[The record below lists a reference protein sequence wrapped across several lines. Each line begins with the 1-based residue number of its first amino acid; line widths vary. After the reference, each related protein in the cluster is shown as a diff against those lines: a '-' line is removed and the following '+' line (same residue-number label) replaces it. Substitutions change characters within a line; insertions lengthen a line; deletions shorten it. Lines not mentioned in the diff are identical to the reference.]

1 MVDHTALPVRV
12 YPNPAHDKVFI
23 EAEGIISVRLFDLLG
38 QCLIKK
44 KDDNNGMME
53 IGINNLHSSVYIIE
67 ILTEQGRVIRKL
79 NVTR

>member
-1 MVDHTALPVRV
+1 MPVVV

-23 EAEGIISVRLFDLLG
+23 KAEGIISVRLFDLLG

-44 KDDNNGMME
+44 EGDINDTME
-53 IGINNLHSSVYIIE
+53 ISLNDFPSSVYIIE
-67 ILTEQGRVIRKL
+67 ILTEQGRVIHKL